1 MPWKKDTASGEAIAD
16 QPGQQTEKAFK
27 MSPSFYEIV
36 QLSNGDYALRRVDD
50 ESAPLVKISFSTE
63 AKEMMEDRDM
73 AVAKAMI
80 AAGIEAAGDISLD
93 IDFEDEELDSTDAQP
108 SYTLH

>member
-1 MPWKKDTASGEAIAD
+1 MKGFE
-16 QPGQQTEKAFK
+16 
-27 MSPSFYEIV
+27 MSPSFFEIV

-50 ESAPLVKISFSTE
+50 DSAPLVKISFSSE

-80 AAGIEAAGDISLD
+80 AAGIEAAGNISHDIEL
-93 IDFEDEELDSTDAQP
+93 EDEEPEALDVQP